1 MSYLGS
7 TDAELLGDVVH
18 QIFFEN
24 KDLNLL
30 FVLLA
35 SASGIAN
42 AFHLMTLFDE
52 DFRYFDFTS
61 LTNMPKFLSLGTF
74 HLYYQTIL
82 QITEKKWR
90 LEESTYEDQLPK
102 SMQLMFGFETS
113 IPY

>member
-1 MSYLGS
+1 LYSGS

-52 DFRYFDFTS
+52 DFRYFDFIS
-61 LTNMPKFLSLGTF
+61 ITNNVIPAATYFSFLSSK
-74 HLYYQTIL
+74 YYYKL
-82 QITEKKWR
+82 QGRDGGWR
-90 LEESTYEDQLPK
+90 NRHTRINLTKVCS
-102 SMQLMFGFETS
+102 
-113 IPY
+113 

>member
-52 DFRYFDFTS
+52 DFRYFDFTRM
-61 LTNMPKFLSLGTF
+61 TNMPKFILF
-74 HLYYQTIL
+74 IYIIKQYYKL
-82 QITEKKWR
+82 QRRDGGWR
-90 LEESTYEDQLPK
+90 NRHTRINLPK
-102 SMQLMFGFETS
+102 ICG
-113 IPY
+113 

>member
-1 MSYLGS
+1 MYSGS

-52 DFRYFDFTS
+52 DFRYLDF
-61 LTNMPKFLSLGTF
+61 
-74 HLYYQTIL
+74 
-82 QITEKKWR
+82 
-90 LEESTYEDQLPK
+90 K
-102 SMQLMFGFETS
+102 SMTDRPKVMPPVS
-113 IPY
+113 CHSY